1 MTAAKTPPKTTA
13 KKSPTAK
20 RRLASNPDNYP
31 QSGAPLPPSIDG
43 AEITLRTHGMIL
55 RGMDTESIAELAR
68 GLSYS
73 LGLIWMLLGARAG
86 FGGPLYEQA
95 KKEINAA
102 HQRGMSDV
110 SEALIAEAKGKA
122 AKEQAA

>member
-1 MTAAKTPPKTTA
+1 
-13 KKSPTAK
+13 
-20 RRLASNPDNYP
+20 
-31 QSGAPLPPSIDG
+31 
-43 AEITLRTHGMIL
+43 MIL